1 MSAMT
6 LMTAARSQ
14 SRDSRSQRNTGERWV
29 GILSL
34 VAFTLSTWMLCTLA
48 GGTWMFVERHR
59 NPHAELI
66 AGSEEFGTPFSLS
79 YVFLALFAGLLL
91 LPTLLGLLTQAA
103 RTNLGGR
110 EEQLAALRLIGA
122 TASQVRGMMTLDA
135 LRQAAIGLVL
145 GTALYLATVP
155 AWSLLSFQDKPIGTW
170 EMVTWWLVPAVWL
183 LVLVLAA
190 GSVWLALRRVAITPL
205 GVARKVPPKGQSAVV
220 LILSVIA
227 AIALYR
233 VLSSLTIT
241 PGADALEFAMMLMI
255 VGSML
260 VINGL
265 IAVGIIQLI
274 SRLSYGIPGGATYV
288 ATRRVG
294 RGVRTTWKRVAA
306 LFFVSMIAGS
316 GSFISAV
323 PELEGDPV
331 SAMMTTDI
339 GTGLAITA
347 VFGAVLLAA
356 STLLTQ
362 SLSVVEQK
370 QLTQA
375 LYFIGAPTSFHTRT
389 AVREVGVPMLLAM
402 VMGFCMG
409 ALMGSIVVV
418 VYADVGKRLA
428 LFAILILLAFIGCV
442 AAVAATGPLRARVLS
457 ETGRL
462 ND

>member
-1 MSAMT
+1 MSATT
-6 LMTAARSQ
+6 LMKAARSQ
-14 SRDSRSQRNTGERWV
+14 SRDARTQRNTGERWV
-29 GILSL
+29 GALSL
-34 VAFTLSTWMLCTLA
+34 ASFTLSTWMLCTLA
-48 GGTWMFVERHR
+48 GGTWMFFARHR
-59 NPHAELI
+59 NPHPEI
-66 AGSEEFGTPFSLS
+66 TAGTEGVGPSFSS
-79 YVFLALFAGLLL
+79 DYVFLALFAGLLL

-122 TASQVRGMMTLDA
+122 TAGQVRGMMTIDA

-145 GTALYLATVP
+145 GTALYLGTVP

-205 GVARKVPPKGQSAVV
+205 GVARKVPPKGQSVVV
-220 LILSVIA
+220 LVLSVVA

-233 VLSSLTIT
+233 FLSAFTIA
-241 PGADALEFAMMLMI
+241 PGADALELAMVLMI
-255 VGSML
+255 VGFIL
-260 VINGL
+260 VINGA
-265 IAVGIIQLI
+265 IAVGVIQLF
-274 SRLSYGIPGGATYV
+274 SRLSYRIPGAANYV

-294 RGVRTTWKRVAA
+294 RRVRTTWKRVTA
-306 LFFVSMIAGS
+306 LFFVSFIAGV

-323 PELEGDPV
+323 PVIDEDPV
-331 SAMMTTDI
+331 ATMMAADI
-339 GTGLAITA
+339 STGLVITA

-409 ALMGSIVVV
+409 ALMGSIVVLD
-418 VYADVGKRLA
+418 YSDVGKRLA
-428 LFAILILLAFIGCV
+428 LFAALILLAFLGCV
-442 AAVAATGPLRARVLS
+442 AAVAATVPLRTKVLA